1 MKKNYLPPFFVIL
14 LGIASFGVLTSLI
27 IFSKSNVLIISLLFL
42 FILFYL
48 YVFILQEKRNEEGV
62 NEEIEYVNHQ
72 AEESLTSL
80 LDQMPVGVIK
90 LDLSSGEVEWLNPY
104 AELILSNEEGEI
116 SLELIQTVIKA
127 SVGNPGSYATLGETR
142 YVVHMDKA
150 SGVLYFFDVSGEYEA
165 TVELVT
171 SRPVIGIVSVDN
183 YDDLEDET
191 SESDISNIN
200 SFIANFVSEF
210 ARKYAMFSRRVSMD
224 RFYLFTDYTVL
235 ESLMSDKFSVINAFR
250 EEAKQR
256 QLPLTLSMGFSYGDG
271 NHDEIGKV
279 ALLNLNLAEVRG
291 GDQVVVKENH
301 DTKNPI
307 YFGGGSA
314 GSIKRTRTRTRA
326 MMTAIS
332 DKIRSVD
339 QVFVVGH
346 KNLDMDALGS
356 AVGMQLFA
364 SNITENSYAV
374 YDQDHMSADI
384 ERAVIH
390 LKKEGVTKL
399 LSVKDAIEMVTKR
412 SLLILVDHSKTA
424 LTLSKEFYDLFT
436 QTIVIDHHRRDQDF
450 PDNAVITYI
459 ESGASSACELVTEL
473 IQFQNSKK
481 NRLSHM
487 QASVLMGGMMLDT
500 KNFTT
505 RVTSRTFD
513 VASYLRTRGSDSIT
527 IQEIAATDFDEYREV
542 NELILEG
549 HKLGSEVLIAE
560 AKDSKCYDTV
570 VISKAADAL
579 LAMSGI
585 EASFV
590 LAKNIQGFI
599 SISARSRSKINVQRI
614 MEELGGGGHF
624 NLAAAQ
630 IKDMTLSETGKK
642 LTEIILNE
650 INQKEKEE

>member
-1 MKKNYLPPFFVIL
+1 MKKNNLTPISAVL
-14 LGIASFGVLTSLI
+14 LGIATFGTLTMLI
-27 IFSKSNVLIISLLFL
+27 IFSQNNVVTISALFL
-42 FILFYL
+42 FVLLYLLLFIWQKKQY
-48 YVFILQEKRNEEGV
+48 EKS
-62 NEEIEYVNHQ
+62 EIEQIQYVNHQ
-72 AEESLTSL
+72 AEDSLNTL
-80 LDQMPVGVIK
+80 LDQMPVGVLK
-90 LDLSSGEVEWLNPY
+90 LDLSSGEVEWFNPY
-104 AELILSNEEGEI
+104 AELILTTEEGEI
-116 SLELIQTVIKA
+116 DVDLIQTIIKA

-142 YVVHMDKA
+142 YAVHLDKV

-171 SRPVIGIVSVDN
+171 SRPVIGVISVDN
-183 YDDLEDET
+183 YDDLEDAT
-191 SESDISNIN
+191 SESDISHIN
-200 SFIANFVSEF
+200 SFVANFVSEF
-210 ARKYAMFSRRVSMD
+210 AGQYAMFSRRVGMD

-235 ESLMSDKFSVINAFR
+235 EGLMNDKFSVIDAFR

-279 ALLNLNLAEVRG
+279 ALRNLNLAEVRG
-291 GDQVVVKENH
+291 GDQVVVKEN
-301 DTKNPI
+301 DETKNPV

-314 GSIKRTRTRTRA
+314 ASVKRTRTRTRA

-374 YDQDHMSADI
+374 YDADQMSPDI
-384 ERAVIH
+384 ERAVKF
-390 LKKEGVTKL
+390 LEKEGVTKL
-399 LSVKDAIEMVTKR
+399 LPLANAMKLVTNR

-424 LTLSKEFYDLFT
+424 LTLSKDFYELFT

-450 PDNAVITYI
+450 PENAVITYI
-459 ESGASSACELVTEL
+459 ESGASSASELVTEL

-481 NRLSHM
+481 NRLSRM
-487 QASVLMGGMMLDT
+487 QASVLMAGMMLDT
-500 KNFTT
+500 KNFTS

-513 VASYLRTRGSDSIT
+513 VASYLRTRGSDSIA
-527 IQEIAATDFDEYREV
+527 IQEIAATDFEEYREV
-542 NELILEG
+542 NELILQG
-549 HKLGSEVLIAE
+549 RKLGADVLIAQ
-560 AKDSKCYDTV
+560 AKDSTTYDTV
-570 VISKAADAL
+570 VISKAADAM

-590 LAKNIQGFI
+590 LAKNTQGFI

-630 IKDMTLSETGKK
+630 IENMSLSEVGEK
-642 LTEIILNE
+642 LTQLVLDEL
-650 INQKEKEE
+650 KEKEEEE

>member
-48 YVFILQEKRNEEGV
+48 YLFILQEKRNEEGV
-62 NEEIEYVNHQ
+62 IEEIEYVNHK

-80 LDQMPVGVIK
+80 LEQMPVGVIK

-127 SVGNPGSYATLGETR
+127 SVGNPGFYATLGETR

-235 ESLMSDKFSVINAFR
+235 ESLMSDKFSVIDAFR

-384 ERAVIH
+384 ERAVFY

-513 VASYLRTRGSDSIT
+513 VASYLRTRGSDSVT
-527 IQEIAATDFDEYREV
+527 IQEIGATDFDEYREV

-630 IKDMTLSETGKK
+630 IKDMTLSETGEK
-642 LTEIILNE
+642 LAEIILNE

>member
-62 NEEIEYVNHQ
+62 IEEIEYVNHK
-72 AEESLTSL
+72 AEKSLTSL
-80 LDQMPVGVIK
+80 LEQMPVGVIK

-127 SVGNPGSYATLGETR
+127 SVGNPGFYATLGETR

-235 ESLMSDKFSVINAFR
+235 ESLMSDKFSVIDAFR
-250 EEAKQR
+250 EEAKQK

-384 ERAVIH
+384 ERAVFY

-513 VASYLRTRGSDSIT
+513 VASYLRTRGSDSVT
-527 IQEIAATDFDEYREV
+527 IQEIGATDFDEYREV

-570 VISKAADAL
+570 IISKAADAL

-630 IKDMTLSETGKK
+630 IKDMTLSETGEK